1 MLQCSYTIY
10 FGIKKGKRSPKLN
23 STIFITLCC
32 LATILCITFGAKT
45 NYGFQFDMRHIV
57 LIVGTLTGGPI
68 AGASI
73 LAVLNIYRF
82 LLGGIG
88 VFPSLI
94 ASVLL
99 FIVLLLTYKL
109 FNRSSNRIKIALA
122 IFYSLIFGLGWIPS
136 FLSEVTNSA
145 DYIPHIIVYEIC
157 TIIGTILILYLLHIL
172 QMQVRLQNELMNAEK
187 FHLIGEMAASISHE
201 IRNPLTSTKGFLQL
215 LQSDTCTEQERK
227 LYIDIA
233 INGIEQANHVLTD
246 YLTFAKPSIEKEQ
259 QLQVEEELL
268 HALSLITPLANLT
281 NVRIHYIKQ
290 STSFFIAGEK
300 QKLNQCLLNIFK
312 NCIEAMPTGG
322 DLVLTLVPEHK
333 HIQLYIKDTGI
344 GMDQEQVKRLG
355 SPFYS
360 TKEKGTGLG
369 MMVVFSVVQ
378 AMNGKIDIISEKGTG
393 TTFLLTFPLIQKT

>member
-1 MLQCSYTIY
+1 MLVYHLFWNQ
-10 FGIKKGKRSPKLN
+10 KGKRSPKLN
-23 STIFITLCC
+23 SAIFIALCC

-73 LAVLNIYRF
+73 LTVLNIYRF

-122 IFYSLIFGLGWIPS
+122 IFYSLIFSLVWVPS
-136 FLSEVTNSA
+136 FLSEVTNSV

-215 LQSDTCTEQERK
+215 LQSNTCTEQERK

-300 QKLNQCLLNIFK
+300 QKLNQCLLNILK

-322 DLVLTLVPEHK
+322 DLVLTLVPDHK
-333 HIQLYIKDTGI
+333 HIHLYIKDTGV

>member
-1 MLQCSYTIY
+1 MLVYHLFWNQ
-10 FGIKKGKRSPKLN
+10 KGKRSPKLN
-23 STIFITLCC
+23 SAIFIVLCC
-32 LATILCITFGAKT
+32 LVAILCITFAAKT
-45 NYGFQFDMRHIV
+45 IYGFQFDMRHIV

-68 AGASI
+68 AGGSI
-73 LAVLNIYRF
+73 LVVLNIYRF

-94 ASVLL
+94 GSILL
-99 FIVLLLTYKL
+99 FIVLLFTYKF
-109 FNRSSNRIKIALA
+109 FNRTSNRIKITLA
-122 IFYSLIFGLGWIPS
+122 IIYSLIYGFSWIPF
-136 FLSEVTNSA
+136 FLSKVTNKA
-145 DYIPHIIVYEIC
+145 DYIPHIIVYELC
-157 TIIGTILILYLLHIL
+157 TILGTILILYLLHIL
-172 QMQVRLQNELMNAEK
+172 QTQVRLQNELMNAEK

-215 LQSDTCTEQERK
+215 LQSDICTEQERK

-259 QLQVEEELL
+259 RLQLEEELL

-281 NVRIHYIKQ
+281 NVRTHYIKQ

-300 QKLNQCLLNIFK
+300 QKLNQCLLNILK
-312 NCIEAMPTGG
+312 NCIEAMPKGG
-322 DLVLTLVPEHK
+322 DLYFTLVPDHK
-333 HIQLYIKDTGI
+333 HIQLYIKDTGV

>member
-1 MLQCSYTIY
+1 M
-10 FGIKKGKRSPKLN
+10 
-23 STIFITLCC
+23 
-32 LATILCITFGAKT
+32 
-45 NYGFQFDMRHIV
+45 
-57 LIVGTLTGGPI
+57 
-68 AGASI
+68 
-73 LAVLNIYRF
+73 
-82 LLGGIG
+82 
-88 VFPSLI
+88 
-94 ASVLL
+94 
-99 FIVLLLTYKL
+99 
-109 FNRSSNRIKIALA
+109 
-122 IFYSLIFGLGWIPS
+122 
-136 FLSEVTNSA
+136 
-145 DYIPHIIVYEIC
+145 
-157 TIIGTILILYLLHIL
+157 
-172 QMQVRLQNELMNAEK
+172 
-187 FHLIGEMAASISHE
+187 
-201 IRNPLTSTKGFLQL
+201 
-215 LQSDTCTEQERK
+215 QSDTCTEQERK
-227 LYIDIA
+227 LYID

-259 QLQVEEELL
+259 QLQIEEELL

-393 TTFLLTFPLIQKT
+393 TTFLLTFPLIQKRDEILITFFLQLIQQKLSLCHVVLIFFTCFPCALFFFLFLGHTFQLLLIFLSVYSKIRRKTMHIRKSGLPLPSNYRCKIACFASFNCVRCLCSCKSRN

>member
-1 MLQCSYTIY
+1 MLVYHLFWNQ
-10 FGIKKGKRSPKLN
+10 KGKRSPKLN
-23 STIFITLCC
+23 SAIFIILCC
-32 LATILCITFGAKT
+32 LATILCITFAAKT

-88 VFPSLI
+88 VFPSFI

-122 IFYSLIFGLGWIPS
+122 IFYSLIFGFGWIPF
-136 FLSEVTNSA
+136 FLSEVTNTA
-145 DYIPHIIVYEIC
+145 DYIPHIIVYELC
-157 TIIGTILILYLLHIL
+157 TMLGTILILYLLHIL
-172 QMQVRLQNELMNAEK
+172 QTQVRLQNELMNAEK

-215 LQSDTCTEQERK
+215 LQSDTCSEKERK
-227 LYIDIA
+227 LYTEIA

-259 QLQVEEELL
+259 QLQVENELL
-268 HALSLITPLANLT
+268 HAVSLITPLANLT

-290 STSFFIAGEK
+290 STAFFIAGEK
-300 QKLNQCLLNIFK
+300 QKFNQCLLNILK
-312 NCIEAMPTGG
+312 NCIEAMPKGG
-322 DLVLTLVPEHK
+322 DLILTLVPDHK
-333 HIQLYIKDTGI
+333 FIQLYIKDTGV
-344 GMDQEQVKRLG
+344 GMDSEQVKRLG

-360 TKEKGTGLG
+360 TKEKGTG
-369 MMVVFSVVQ
+369 
-378 AMNGKIDIISEKGTG
+378 

>member
-1 MLQCSYTIY
+1 MLIY
-10 FGIKKGKRSPKLN
+10 HLFWNQKGKHSPKWN
-23 STIFITLCC
+23 SAIFIVLCC
-32 LATILCITFGAKT
+32 LATILCITCAAKT
-45 NYGFQFDMRHIV
+45 NNGFQFDMRHIV

-68 AGASI
+68 TGGSI
-73 LAVLNIYRF
+73 LIVLNIYRI
-82 LLGGIG
+82 LLGGVG
-88 VFPSLI
+88 VFPSI
-94 ASVLL
+94 FASVLL
-99 FIVLLLTYKL
+99 FTILLLTYKL
-109 FNRSSNRIKIALA
+109 FNRGSSHIKVLLA
-122 IFYSLIFGLGWIPS
+122 IFYSIAYGIGWIPF
-136 FLSEVTNSA
+136 FLAEVTNKA
-145 DYIPHIIVYEIC
+145 EYIPHVIVYELC
-157 TIIGTILILYLLHIL
+157 TMIGTILILYLLHIL
-172 QMQVRLQNELMNAEK
+172 QMQIRLQNELMNAEK

-215 LQSDTCTEQERK
+215 LQSGACTEQERN

-259 QLQVEEELL
+259 TLQLEEELL

-281 NVRIHYIKQ
+281 NVRTHYIKQ

-300 QKLNQCLLNIFK
+300 QKINQCLLNIFK
-312 NCIEAMPTGG
+312 NCIEAMPKGG
-322 DLVLTLVPEHK
+322 DLYFTLVPDHK

-344 GMDQEQVKRLG
+344 GMDQEQVQRLG

-378 AMNGKIDIISEKGTG
+378 AMNGKIDIISEKGIG
-393 TTFLLTFPLIQKT
+393 TTFILTFPLIQKT

>member
-1 MLQCSYTIY
+1 MLVYHLFWNQ
-10 FGIKKGKRSPKLN
+10 KGKRSPKLN
-23 STIFITLCC
+23 SAIFIVLCC
-32 LATILCITFGAKT
+32 LVTILCITFAAKT
-45 NYGFQFDMRHIV
+45 NYEFQFDMRHIV
-57 LIVGTLTGGPI
+57 LVVGTLTGGPI
-68 AGASI
+68 AGGSI
-73 LAVLNIYRF
+73 LVVLNIYRF

-94 ASVLL
+94 GSILL
-99 FIVLLLTYKL
+99 FIVLLFTYKF
-109 FNRSSNRIKIALA
+109 FNRTSNRIKIILA
-122 IFYSLIFGLGWIPS
+122 IIYSLTYGLSWIPF
-136 FLSEVTNSA
+136 FLSKVTNKT
-145 DYIPHIIVYEIC
+145 DYIPHIIVYELC
-157 TIIGTILILYLLHIL
+157 TILGTILILYLLHIL
-172 QMQVRLQNELMNAEK
+172 QTQVRLQNELMNAEK

-215 LQSDTCTEQERK
+215 LQSGTCTEQERK

-259 QLQVEEELL
+259 TLQLEEELL

-281 NVRIHYIKQ
+281 NVRTHYIKQ

-300 QKLNQCLLNIFK
+300 QKLNQCLLNILK
-312 NCIEAMPTGG
+312 NCIEAMPKGG
-322 DLVLTLVPEHK
+322 DLYFTLVPDHK
-333 HIQLYIKDTGI
+333 HIQLYIKDTGV

>member
-1 MLQCSYTIY
+1 MLVYHLFWNQ
-10 FGIKKGKRSPKLN
+10 KGKRSPKLN
-23 STIFITLCC
+23 SAIFIALCC

-73 LAVLNIYRF
+73 LTVLNIYRF

-122 IFYSLIFGLGWIPS
+122 IFYSLIFGLGWVPS

-215 LQSDTCTEQERK
+215 LQSNTCTEQERK

-290 STSFFIAGEK
+290 STSFYIAGEK

-322 DLVLTLVPEHK
+322 NLVLTLVPDHK
-333 HIQLYIKDTGI
+333 HIQLYIKDTGV

-369 MMVVFSVVQ
+369 MMVVFSVIQ

>member
-1 MLQCSYTIY
+1 MLVYHLFWNQ
-10 FGIKKGKRSPKLN
+10 KGKRSPKLN
-23 STIFITLCC
+23 SAIFIVLCC
-32 LATILCITFGAKT
+32 LVTILCITFGAKT
-45 NYGFQFDMRHIV
+45 DYGFQFDMRHIV

-122 IFYSLIFGLGWIPS
+122 ILYSLIFGLGWIPS

-172 QMQVRLQNELMNAEK
+172 QMQVHLQKELMNAEK

-300 QKLNQCLLNIFK
+300 QKLNQCLLNILK

-322 DLVLTLVPEHK
+322 DLVLTLVPDHK
-333 HIQLYIKDTGI
+333 HIQLYIKDTGV
-344 GMDQEQVKRLG
+344 GMDQEHVKRLG

>member
-1 MLQCSYTIY
+1 MYE
-10 FGIKKGKRSPKLN
+10 
-23 STIFITLCC
+23 LC
-32 LATILCITFGAKT
+32 TIL
-45 NYGFQFDMRHIV
+45 
-57 LIVGTLTGGPI
+57 
-68 AGASI
+68 
-73 LAVLNIYRF
+73 
-82 LLGGIG
+82 
-88 VFPSLI
+88 
-94 ASVLL
+94 
-99 FIVLLLTYKL
+99 
-109 FNRSSNRIKIALA
+109 
-122 IFYSLIFGLGWIPS
+122 
-136 FLSEVTNSA
+136 
-145 DYIPHIIVYEIC
+145 
-157 TIIGTILILYLLHIL
+157 GTILILYLLHIL
-172 QMQVRLQNELMNAEK
+172 QTQVRLQNELMNAEK

-215 LQSDTCTEQERK
+215 LQSGTCTEQERK

-259 QLQVEEELL
+259 TLQLEEELL

-281 NVRIHYIKQ
+281 NVRTHYIKQ

-300 QKLNQCLLNIFK
+300 QKLNQCLLNILK
-312 NCIEAMPTGG
+312 NCIEAMPKGG
-322 DLVLTLVPEHK
+322 DLYFTLVPDHK
-333 HIQLYIKDTGI
+333 HIQLYIKDTGV

>member
-1 MLQCSYTIY
+1 MES
-10 FGIKKGKRSPKLN
+10 KGKRSPKLN
-23 STIFITLCC
+23 SAIFIVLCC
-32 LATILCITFGAKT
+32 LVTILCITFAAKT
-45 NYGFQFDMRHIV
+45 IYGFQFDMRHIV

-68 AGASI
+68 AGGSI
-73 LAVLNIYRF
+73 LVVLNIYRF

-94 ASVLL
+94 GSILL
-99 FIVLLLTYKL
+99 FIVLLFTYKF
-109 FNRSSNRIKIALA
+109 FNRTSNRIKITLA
-122 IFYSLIFGLGWIPS
+122 IIYSLIYGFSWIPF
-136 FLSEVTNSA
+136 FLSKVTNKA
-145 DYIPHIIVYEIC
+145 DYIPHIIVYELC
-157 TIIGTILILYLLHIL
+157 TILGTILILYLLHIL
-172 QMQVRLQNELMNAEK
+172 QTQVRLQNELMNAEK

-259 QLQVEEELL
+259 RLQLEEELL
-268 HALSLITPLANLT
+268 HALALITPLANLT
-281 NVRIHYIKQ
+281 NVRTHYIKQ
-290 STSFFIAGEK
+290 STSFYRGRK
-300 QKLNQCLLNIFK
+300 TKTKSMLVKYFK
-312 NCIEAMPTGG
+312 NCIEAMPKGG
-322 DLVLTLVPEHK
+322 DLYFTLVPDHK
-333 HIQLYIKDTGI
+333 HIQLYIKDTGV

-378 AMNGKIDIISEKGTG
+378 AMNGK
-393 TTFLLTFPLIQKT
+393 LIL

>member
-1 MLQCSYTIY
+1 MLIY
-10 FGIKKGKRSPKLN
+10 HLFWNQKGKSSPKLN
-23 STIFITLCC
+23 STIFIVLCC
-32 LATILCITFGAKT
+32 LATILCITFAAKT

-73 LAVLNIYRF
+73 LAVLNIYRV

-109 FNRSSNRIKIALA
+109 FNRSSNRVKIALA
-122 IFYSLIFGLGWIPS
+122 IFYSLIFGFSWIPF
-136 FLSEVTNSA
+136 FLSAVTNKA
-145 DYIPHIIVYEIC
+145 DYISYIIVYELC
-157 TIIGTILILYLLHIL
+157 TILGTILILYLLHIL
-172 QMQVRLQNELMNAEK
+172 QTQVRLQNELMNAEK

-215 LQSDTCTEQERK
+215 LQSDTCSEKERK

-259 QLQVEEELL
+259 KLQVEEELL

-290 STSFFIAGEK
+290 STSFFIAGER
-300 QKLNQCLLNIFK
+300 QKLNQLL
-312 NCIEAMPTGG
+312 
-322 DLVLTLVPEHK
+322 
-333 HIQLYIKDTGI
+333 IKY
-344 GMDQEQVKRLG
+344 
-355 SPFYS
+355 F
-360 TKEKGTGLG
+360 
-369 MMVVFSVVQ
+369 
-378 AMNGKIDIISEKGTG
+378 
-393 TTFLLTFPLIQKT
+393 

>member
-1 MLQCSYTIY
+1 MLLYHLFWNQ
-10 FGIKKGKRSPKLN
+10 KGKRSPKLN
-23 STIFITLCC
+23 SAIFIALCC
-32 LATILCITFGAKT
+32 LATMLCITFAAKT
-45 NYGFQFDMRHIV
+45 NNGFQFDMRHIV
-57 LIVGTLTGGPI
+57 LIIGTLTGGPI
-68 AGASI
+68 AGGSI
-73 LAVLNIYRF
+73 LAVLNIYHF
-82 LLGGIG
+82 LLGGVG
-88 VFPSLI
+88 VFPSFI
-94 ASVLL
+94 ASILL
-99 FIVLLLTYKL
+99 FIILLLTYKV
-109 FNRSSNRIKIALA
+109 FNRSSNHIKIVLA
-122 IFYSLIFGLGWIPS
+122 IFYSLTYGLGWIPF
-136 FLSEVTNSA
+136 FLASVTNDA
-145 DYIPHIIVYEIC
+145 DYIPHIIVYELC

-172 QMQVRLQNELMNAEK
+172 QTQVRLQNELMNAEK

-215 LQSDTCTEQERK
+215 LQSDTCSEEERK

-259 QLQVEEELL
+259 TLQLEEELL

-312 NCIEAMPTGG
+312 NCIEAMPNGG
-322 DLVLTLVPEHK
+322 DLILTLVPDHK
-333 HIQLYIKDTGI
+333 HIQLYIKDTGV

-369 MMVVFSVVQ
+369 MMVVFSVIQV
-378 AMNGKIDIISEKGTG
+378 MNGKVDIISEQGTG
-393 TTFLLTFPLIQKT
+393 TTFLLTFPIIQKT

>member
-1 MLQCSYTIY
+1 MLVYHLFWNQ
-10 FGIKKGKRSPKLN
+10 KGKRSPKLN
-23 STIFITLCC
+23 SAMFIALCC
-32 LATILCITFGAKT
+32 LATILCITFAAKT

-88 VFPSLI
+88 VFPSFI

-122 IFYSLIFGLGWIPS
+122 IFYSLIFGFGWIPF
-136 FLSEVTNSA
+136 FLSEVTNTA
-145 DYIPHIIVYEIC
+145 DYIPHIIVYELC
-157 TIIGTILILYLLHIL
+157 TILGTILILYLLHIL
-172 QMQVRLQNELMNAEK
+172 QTQVRLQNELMNAEK

-201 IRNPLTSTKGFLQL
+201 IRNPLTATKGFLQL
-215 LQSDTCTEQERK
+215 LQSDTCSEKERK

-268 HALSLITPLANLT
+268 HALSLITPLANLA
-281 NVRIHYIKQ
+281 NVRINYIKQ
-290 STSFFIAGEK
+290 STSFFIVSEK

-322 DLVLTLVPEHK
+322 DLILTLVPDHK
-333 HIQLYIKDTGI
+333 HIQLYIKDTGV
-344 GMDQEQVKRLG
+344 GMDQEQIKRLG

-369 MMVVFSVVQ
+369 MMVVFSVIQ
-378 AMNGKIDIISEKGTG
+378 AMDGKIDIISEKGTG